1 MSKLNEIEIK
11 KLKNEIKMFQIK
23 EKFYIN
29 NEQ

>member
-1 MSKLNEIEIK
+1 MSKLNEIDIK

-23 EKFYIN
+23 EKFFIN